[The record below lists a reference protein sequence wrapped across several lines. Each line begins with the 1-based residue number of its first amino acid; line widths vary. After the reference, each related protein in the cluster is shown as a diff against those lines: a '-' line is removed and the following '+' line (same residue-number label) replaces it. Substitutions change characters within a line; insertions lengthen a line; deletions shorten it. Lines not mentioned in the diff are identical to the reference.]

1 MDIGAWGAWSH
12 KESDMVEPIDDVM
25 KIKKKKIRSFH
36 KTLCYVCVYV

>member
-25 KIKKKKIRSFH
+25 KIKKLQRKE
-36 KTLCYVCVYV
+36 TLDSHNL